1 MNGILFLLAWLAGC
15 FMLLVLFGVVVIY
28 GYNYLV
34 IGINKLRGKETRM
47 MSQEQIA
54 DMNRRTRDRLL
65 NRRR

>member
-15 FMLLVLFGVVVIY
+15 FMLLVLFGVVLIY

>member
-28 GYNYLV
+28 AYNYLV

>member
-1 MNGILFLLAWLAGC
+1 MSGILILLAWLGGC
-15 FMLLVLFGVVVIY
+15 FMLLVLFWVAVIY
-28 GYNYLV
+28 GFSYLT

>member
-1 MNGILFLLAWLAGC
+1 MNGLLMVAAWLLGC
-15 FMLLVLFGVVVIY
+15 FMLLVLFFVAMIY